1 MITTDSAVTF
11 WDTLY
16 TCTTASVFSCHKT
29 VPEFKKKGKK
39 KSLSDGFQ
47 PMAAHADLTQ
57 SNWEGPLINEE
68 S

>member
-29 VPEFKKKGKK
+29 VPEFKKKGEKK
-39 KSLSDGFQ
+39 MPF
-47 PMAAHADLTQ
+47 
-57 SNWEGPLINEE
+57 
-68 S
+68 